1 MQISQVLSLLTL
13 TTQMCLTIRHCGL
26 SPCKLQLTVL
36 HIRVICIYKGNFMN
50 VPIVCTRLLFL
61 LLHKTLGMRV
71 QKMMPQLHSQCV
83 HANGK
88 SLFFKTLQALMQ
100 NHHPRNIVTYLM
112 WVRRQF
118 WSDIEFLNY
127 ILISFYKKCS
137 HTCNHNAFPPILVLA
152 RTDVLLK
159 RISSPTVGPIC
170 TEFTHDNKMCSACSF
185 VQKQISSS

>member
-1 MQISQVLSLLTL
+1 
-13 TTQMCLTIRHCGL
+13 MCLTIRHCGL
-26 SPCKLQLTVL
+26 SPCNLQLTVL

-50 VPIVCTRLLFL
+50 VPIGVYQAPSAQDFGNEGTEKVIAVLQTGAYDVRWYAIASVCMLTARVYFL
-61 LLHKTLGMRV
+61 KPCKHLCK
-71 QKMMPQLHSQCV
+71 
-83 HANGK
+83 
-88 SLFFKTLQALMQ
+88 

-112 WVRRQF
+112 WVRRQL

-127 ILISFYKKCS
+127 ILISLYKKCS
-137 HTCNHNAFPPILVLA
+137 HTLMYHACNHNAFPPILVLA